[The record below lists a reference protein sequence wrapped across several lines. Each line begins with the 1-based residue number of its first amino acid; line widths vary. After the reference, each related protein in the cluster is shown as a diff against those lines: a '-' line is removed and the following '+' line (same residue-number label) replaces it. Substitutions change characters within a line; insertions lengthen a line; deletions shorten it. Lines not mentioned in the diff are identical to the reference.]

1 MPGEGNRW
9 DDQTEIR
16 RSSRRRERNKRRRGK
31 RRWWRPLSRRWMDSV
46 GIQPDAIHL
55 RLLSEERG
63 GPPGFY
69 FGTRSSIM
77 FTGILIRWM
86 SPSPSYH
93 RRIVPSYGVSRK
105 GCSYFSSAL
114 FIKRFH
120 GIKLLFDQWRGENF
134 LAWSAVDN
142 WVAHFAAWF
151 RSGSHVR
158 KIERLILQRG
168 WCSLNFVKRHH
179 REKMEPGWNL
189 FW

>member
-1 MPGEGNRW
+1 MNCVTRENKKNKKNEDKNLPGEGNRW

-16 RSSRRRERNKRRRGK
+16 RSSRRRERNKRKRGK

-120 GIKLLFDQWRGENF
+120 GIKLLFDQ
-134 LAWSAVDN
+134 
-142 WVAHFAAWF
+142 
-151 RSGSHVR
+151 
-158 KIERLILQRG
+158 
-168 WCSLNFVKRHH
+168 
-179 REKMEPGWNL
+179 
-189 FW
+189 